1 MRGEFDFFGVYLP
14 PLLPAGLIAWGIT
27 VLLVRALN
35 RVGFYR
41 FVWHRPLANV
51 ALYVLVLGGTVF
63 GLAAL
68 MPTLR
73 AMLSI

>member
-1 MRGEFDFFGVYLP
+1 MRGEFDLFGVYLP
-14 PLLPAGLIAWGIT
+14 LLLPAGLLAWGLT
-27 VLLVRALN
+27 NLLIRVLN
-35 RVGFYR
+35 RTGFYR

-68 MPTLR
+68 LP
-73 AMLSI
+73 A